1 LDGRYANHLECLAST
16 IDSHFVDF
24 LPFHSTNK
32 PVSNMSK
39 WAPQQCSV
47 LLLIL
52 LAPGLDGL
60 PLGYIPPVFPDV
72 DPGCIKQCKLLGSLE
87 PMTEIDEYTAPKNSS
102 SEKYSL
108 ENVCGGLDRRADR
121 GAGAGYA
128 WCNLA
133 FEAGTAIASL
143 PALIGL
149 SYGIQAFDTW
159 SKFMVRAHVHECLP
173 CLQHSMAYLHD
184 MHSVA
189 QVVKAACR
197 VNVTS
202 RCMYSYL
209 SYK

>member
-1 LDGRYANHLECLAST
+1 
-16 IDSHFVDF
+16 
-24 LPFHSTNK
+24 
-32 PVSNMSK
+32 MSK

-87 PMTEIDEYTAPKNSS
+87 PMTEIDEYTAPKFSS

-143 PALIGL
+143 PPLIGL

-159 SKFMVRAHVHECLP
+159 SKFMVRAHVHGCLP
-173 CLQHSMAYLHD
+173 CLQHCMAYLHVQCGTSCESCVPCKCD
-184 MHSVA
+184 LSMHV
-189 QVVKAACR
+189 
-197 VNVTS
+197 
-202 RCMYSYL
+202 L
-209 SYK
+209 LFIL

>member
-1 LDGRYANHLECLAST
+1 MDPPYQVGWFTSLQLETETIYALDTQFPLKGLTPL
-16 IDSHFVDF
+16 
-24 LPFHSTNK
+24 
-32 PVSNMSK
+32 SNMSK
-39 WAPQQCSV
+39 WPPQQCSV

-52 LAPGLDGL
+52 LAPGVDGL
-60 PLGYIPPVFPDV
+60 PVGYIPPAFPDV

-87 PMTEIDEYTAPKNSS
+87 PMTEIDEYTAPKFLSS

-143 PALIGL
+143 PPLIGL

-159 SKFMVRAHVHECLP
+159 SKFMVRAHVHGCP
-173 CLQHSMAYLHD
+173 GFSLQGSRGPNWTHGITGWTPD
-184 MHSVA
+184 M
-189 QVVKAACR
+189 
-197 VNVTS
+197 
-202 RCMYSYL
+202 
-209 SYK
+209 